1 MLANYDIH
9 EIVAQSPESV
19 VFAGEE
25 KQGGA
30 AMAMRRYLVRRDG
43 ERRADDEAAFEAEV
57 AKVRGIEEAH
67 VVGILH
73 AGFDAQDHNPY
84 FVTRMVEGAALTKM
98 LNGSLLAESDAR
110 QVVSEALDGLKF
122 LHDRGLVHGGLRA
135 DRLIWAKARGVCLMD
150 AGVEPALT
158 KLGDYAAVGEAAT
171 TAPELQMS
179 ATRTIAGDFFALGA
193 CVFELLSGNPLASDG
208 RPRPSVG
215 SGALA
220 RWDEWL
226 DAMCALDPAARP
238 ATTSEAKSLLDTA
251 LAAKP
256 ARLLTAAGSAASP
269 GQLTTAAARQ
279 TAAPMLVR
287 AKAPEPVVLSAASPA
302 ASGTFAA
309 PATAAAVLKTGAS
322 VAITGQSPLP
332 ALTKPRVFTPRRAA
346 AVVVCLAAVAGAFSL
361 VLRTHLGNPAK
372 AAAASPAAVPA
383 IPGMPVKPPVT
394 PSASAAE
401 QAKAPNYFV
410 KEVKDIAKLKA
421 RPDGEPAI
429 LHGQVRSVDLSR
441 SRKYIDI
448 VFLNP
453 RARAFVEMDSTTANQ
468 VTRAQLQEAF
478 LNKKVKIYGTV
489 EHRAT
494 EEGNP
499 NIGVRFLNIAD
510 ITVEP

>member
-1 MLANYDIH
+1 MLSNYDIH

-19 VFAGEE
+19 VFVGEE

-30 AMAMRRYLVRRDG
+30 PMAMRRYLVRRDG
-43 ERRADDEAAFEAEV
+43 ERKEQDAAAFEAEV
-57 AKVRGIEEAH
+57 EKVRGIEEEH

-73 AGFDAQDHNPY
+73 GGFDAQDHNPY
-84 FVTRMVEGAALTKM
+84 FVTRLVEGEALTKM

-110 QVVSEALDGLKF
+110 QVVSEALEGLKF
-122 LHDRGLVHGGLRA
+122 LHAKGLVHGGLRA
-135 DRLIWAKARGVCLMD
+135 DRLIWAKDRGVCLMD

-171 TAPELQMS
+171 TAPELQKS
-179 ATRTIAGDFFALGA
+179 ATRTVAGDFYALGA
-193 CVFELLSGNPLASDG
+193 CVFELLTGNPLATDG

-215 SGALA
+215 SAALA

-226 DAMCALDPAARP
+226 DAMCAVDPAARP
-238 ATTSEAKSLLDTA
+238 ATTTIASDHLDAA

-256 ARLLTAAGSAASP
+256 ARLLTVPGNAASP
-269 GQLTTAAARQ
+269 VQLTTPAARK

-287 AKAPEPVVLSAASPA
+287 AKAAEPVVLAAASPA
-302 ASGTFAA
+302 AASTFASPA
-309 PATAAAVLKTGAS
+309 SATATRMTGSPAA
-322 VAITGQSPLP
+322 IPGQSPVP
-332 ALTKPRVFTPRRAA
+332 ALSKPRVFTPRRAA
-346 AVVVCLAAVAGAFSL
+346 ALVVGLVAAAGALFLVLQTHPVDPGNAAAVSPGA
-361 VLRTHLGNPAK
+361 A
-372 AAAASPAAVPA
+372 
-383 IPGMPVKPPVT
+383 PGISGVPVKAPIK

-401 QAKAPNYFV
+401 QAKVPNYLV
-410 KEVKDIAKLKA
+410 KEAKDIAKLKA

-429 LHGQVRSVDLSR
+429 IHGQVRSVDLSR
-441 SRKYIDI
+441 SGKYIDI

-453 RARAFVEMDSTTANQ
+453 RARAFVKMDTTLANQ

-478 LNKKVKIYGTV
+478 LNKKVKIYGSV
-489 EHRAT
+489 EHRAR

-510 ITVEP
+510 ITREP